1 MGCSAQVEMVPT
13 ACASLVAN
21 VTGPRMIRTDP
32 FYTVFCL
39 LLMILA
45 AIYHRL

>member
-21 VTGPRMIRTDP
+21 MTGPRMTRADP
-32 FYTVFCL
+32 FYTFVCKWL
-39 LLMILA
+39 IISA